1 MKKKSIGKIIE
12 ICGAVIGLIG
22 IMSSINYGISL
33 LDIEGDSLIGFAVIL
48 GGSFVSFVILVLMA
62 GFGHL
67 ICQVDTLVEIGK
79 SKQNDNLDKHSDI
92 KSSTNDN
99 NQQKYN
105 LDKHNDIKSST
116 NNNNQQ
122 KYNPDKHSDIKS
134 STNNNNQQKYH
145 SNRNYIDGG
154 FYRKDKNSNDDYLE
168 NEDDETFG
176 EDFDY
181 DTSIPKVYCPECGTK
196 HDFDCPKCPNCGHK
210 YKF

>member
-145 SNRNYIDGG
+145 SNRNDIDGD